1 VEKLKFNWDPEKEKQ
16 NRKKHGI
23 SFIEASW
30 VFYDPNAVYMDD
42 KEHSEN
48 EERFYIIG
56 KSNNKRLL
64 LVCHCY
70 RDNESVIRIISARKV
85 TTAKERNL
93 YYGGKQ

>member
-1 VEKLKFNWDPEKEKQ
+1 LEKLNFNWDPDKEKQ
-16 NRKKHGI
+16 NKRKHGV
-23 SFIEASW
+23 SFEEASW
-30 VFYDPNAVYMDD
+30 VFYDVNAVYMDD
-42 KEHSEN
+42 KDHSLY

-85 TTAKERNL
+85 TTGKERNL
-93 YYGGKQ
+93 YYGGKP